1 MRRVKQSKHT
11 HNHTLF
17 ALSLLTLALNQ
28 VVYAEEPAA
37 QVHSEATTELAP
49 VQIRA
54 TPDMG
59 YTVKNSSSATR
70 TDTPIR
76 QIPQSMQVIPRQLID
91 DQQNITVGETLK
103 NVSGVVTNDEFS
115 SPAFETTRIRGF
127 AAEQLVD
134 GFSQYYNS
142 GDRESLVNIDK
153 IEVLKGANAILYSGG
168 AGTPVGGVVNI
179 NSKLPQAKAF
189 GELGMKVGTD
199 SFVQPFFDV
208 NQPLTENMLFRVTGE
223 YTKAKNN
230 IDVIDQ
236 RRYNINPSLTFTNNK
251 DTIFTLQGKASRWSQ
266 QEYQGLPAVGTLTG
280 AFKIKSDLFIGNKDI
295 PDSTSKFNGLWASLD
310 HKFNDTWSFNAKARY
325 SESKFDEKAQL
336 LSQNTPD
343 IPPSIWMLSDTNM
356 FQTQKEQSVLLNTT
370 AKFDLGAT
378 KNTVI
383 VGADYT
389 EVKDKGTMN
398 TDAFLVFFGFAPPN
412 LVDISNPVFATAY
425 VNPPTSAFTS
435 LTDAVIKNTT
445 YGAYVQ
451 LQSTIYDRFHLLAAL
466 RQAHVG
472 VNYDE
477 LTSATSTKTDKNKLL
492 ARIGGVFDVN
502 DSFSVFA
509 NYAEGMR
516 GQSFSIFAPNV
527 KPAPAES
534 RSKEIGVKF
543 DVNSELTGQAA
554 LFHIDRTNVAVGF
567 PATPTG
573 EQRSRGFD
581 TDITWRPNNT
591 WSLLANYAHTNAKF
605 TNNASATILAGNPVQ
620 GIPKNAA
627 RLWANYSFQQ
637 DALKGL
643 SAGLGVNWQSG
654 VYVLDST
661 QYKTESYHTVD
672 ASLAYKTDRF
682 NLGLTVKNLTNQD
695 YYQYYNYFGG
705 RVRPDAGTSAYLSA
719 SFKY

>member
-1 MRRVKQSKHT
+1 MKKI
-11 HNHTLF
+11 
-17 ALSLLTLALNQ
+17 ALAIFLACNSGVLM
-28 VVYAEEPAA
+28 AEEVAEKA
-37 QVHSEATTELAP
+37 QGSTSEANATELAP

-54 TPDMG
+54 TADAG
-59 YTVKNSSSATR
+59 YAVKNASSATR
-70 TDTPIR
+70 TDTPIK
-76 QIPQSMQVIPRQLID
+76 QTPQSIQVIPRQLID

-103 NVSGVVTNDEFS
+103 NVSSVVINDEFS

-142 GDRESLVNIDK
+142 GDRESLVNVDK

-189 GELGMKVGTD
+189 GELGIKLGTN
-199 SFVQPFFDV
+199 SFVQPFFDI
-208 NQPLTENMLFRVTGE
+208 NQPLTENALFRVTGE
-223 YTKAKNN
+223 YTKAKSN

-236 RRYNINPSLTFTNNK
+236 RRYNINPSLTFTNNN
-251 DTIFTLQGKASRWSQ
+251 DTVFTLQGKASRWSQ
-266 QEYQGLPAVGTLTG
+266 PEYQGLPAVGTLTG

-310 HKFNDTWSFNAKARY
+310 HKFNEMWAFNAKARY

-336 LSQNTPD
+336 VSQNTPD
-343 IPPSIWMLSDTNM
+343 MPPSVWLLSDTNM

-370 AKFDLGAT
+370 AKFDFWAT

-383 VGADYT
+383 IGADYT

-398 TDAFLVFFGFAPPN
+398 TDAFLVLGGFALPN
-412 LVDISNPVFATAY
+412 MVDLSNPVFATPY

-451 LQSTIYDRFHLLAAL
+451 LQSTVYDRFHLLAGL

-472 VNYDE
+472 VDYNE
-477 LTSATSTKTDKNKLL
+477 LTSATNNKTTKNKLL
-492 ARIGGVFDVN
+492 SRLGGVFDIN

-509 NYAEGMR
+509 SYAQGMR

-543 DVNSELTGQAA
+543 DVNGELTGQAA

-581 TDITWRPNNT
+581 ADVTWHPNNT
-591 WSLLANYAHTNAKF
+591 WNLLANYAHTNAEF
-605 TNNASATILAGNPVQ
+605 TKNASATILAGNPVQ

-637 DALKGL
+637 EALKGL
-643 SAGLGVNWQSG
+643 SAGLGINWQSG
-654 VYVLDST
+654 VYVEDNT
-661 QYKTESYHTVD
+661 KYKTDNYHTVD
-672 ASLAYKTDRF
+672 ATVAYQTSRYT
-682 NLGLTVKNLTNQD
+682 LGLTVKNLTNQD

-705 RVRPDAGTSAYLSA
+705 RVKPDAGTSAYLSA